1 MEFIKNKSTIF
12 ILDTNILLN
21 MGRLPLHAGEHFLNL
36 LKSVEERVWIPRQVL
51 EEFENNKMHVFGDIS
66 NRYKKL
72 KRELETRNSVFFEG
86 IEKTLAN
93 PRDLNYLGA
102 EELRDEIK
110 AKIDEIN
117 KIISEFGL
125 LEQAEIDKGNHEAFK
140 KHLFEFVENLRVGKE
155 ISMSERLRILSE
167 GELRYT
173 YQIPPGFKDEKKD
186 KKGVNPQ
193 GKFGDLFLWKEIL
206 DLPKKRIFP
215 SLTDIV
221 FITNDQ
227 KQDWYLNNDIHPE
240 LLKEFK
246 ENNSN
251 INIHFMKGAD
261 FYRVC
266 SELNDSFEIEVF
278 VKMYILQIIREN
290 ETNVL
295 IEIEEALKKEMDI
308 YHTPFDVD
316 IYKKFEIN
324 DYQVIHHSYINKE
337 VTVRYW
343 IQLTI
348 YSIGYDIEKV
358 TNGLGNTKDVMFE
371 TEFSLKAKVLA
382 ELKMMYNESNKQ
394 FENRDFKIQKVIM
407 PETDY

>member
-12 ILDTNILLN
+12 VLDTNILLN

-36 LKSVEERVWIPRQVL
+36 LKSVEDRIWIPRQVL

-72 KRELETRNSVFFEG
+72 KKELENKNSDFFDG
-86 IEKTLAN
+86 IEKILAN
-93 PRDLNYLGA
+93 PLDLKYLGA
-102 EELRDEIK
+102 ENLREKIK
-110 AKIDEIN
+110 AKTDEIN
-117 KIISEFGL
+117 KIISEFGS

-140 KHLFEFVENLRVGKE
+140 KNLFEFVEKLRVGKE

-173 YQIPPGFKDEKKD
+173 YQIPPGFKDETKD

-193 GKFGDLFLWKEIL
+193 AKFGDLFLWKEIL
-206 DLPKKRIFP
+206 GLPEKRIFP
-215 SLTDIV
+215 NLTDIV

-227 KQDWYLNNDIHPE
+227 KQDWYLNNDIHPD

-266 SELNDSFEIEVF
+266 SELNDSFEDDVF

-290 ETNVL
+290 ESNVVE
-295 IEIEEALKKEMDI
+295 EIEEALKKEMET
-308 YHTPFDVD
+308 YPTPFDGD
-316 IYKKFEIN
+316 EYKEFEIN
-324 DYQVIHHSYINKE
+324 KYQVIKHSYINKE
-337 VTVRYW
+337 ITVRYW

-348 YSIGYDIEKV
+348 YSIGYDIEEV
-358 TNGLGNTKDVMFE
+358 TNSLGNTKNMMFE
-371 TEFSLKAKVLA
+371 TEFSIKAKVLA
-382 ELKMMYNESNKQ
+382 ELKMMYYESNKQ
-394 FENRDFKIQKVIM
+394 FENCGFKIEKVIM
-407 PETDY
+407 PEPDY

>member
-1 MEFIKNKSTIF
+1 MEFIKKKSTIF
-12 ILDTNILLN
+12 VLDTNILLN
-21 MGRLPLHAGEHFLNL
+21 MGRLPLHAAEHFLNL
-36 LKSVEERVWIPRQVL
+36 LKTVEDRIWIPRQVL

-72 KRELETRNSVFFEG
+72 KNELEKRNSEFFDG

-93 PRDLNYLGA
+93 PLDLNYLGA
-102 EELRDEIK
+102 ENLREEIK
-110 AKIDEIN
+110 AKTDEIN
-117 KIISEFGL
+117 KIISEFGS
-125 LEQAEIDKGNHEAFK
+125 LEQAVIDEGNHKAFK
-140 KHLFEFVENLRVGKE
+140 EKLFEFVDSLRVGKE

-167 GELRYT
+167 GEIRYT
-173 YQIPPGFKDEKKD
+173 YQIPPGFKDENKD

-193 GKFGDLFLWKEIL
+193 AKFGDLFLWKEIL
-206 DLPKKRIFP
+206 GLPEKRIFP
-215 SLTDIV
+215 NLTDIV

-227 KQDWYLNNDIHPE
+227 KQDWYLNNEIHPD

-266 SELNDSFEIEVF
+266 SELNNSFEIEIF

-290 ETNVL
+290 EINVA
-295 IEIEEALKKEMDI
+295 EKIEEVLKKEMST
-308 YHTPFDVD
+308 YPTPFDWD
-316 IYKKFEIN
+316 EYKEFEIN
-324 DYQVIHHSYINKE
+324 EYQVINQSYINKE
-337 VTVRYW
+337 ITVRYW

-348 YSIGYDIEKV
+348 YSIGYDVEEV
-358 TNGLGNTKDVMFE
+358 TNGLGNKKDVMFE

-382 ELKMMYNESNKQ
+382 DLKMMYNEPNKQ
-394 FENRDFKIQKVIM
+394 FENLDFKIRAVKM
-407 PETDY
+407 PEPDY